1 MCAFERSEKG
11 MDFIMD
17 NEKKIPV
24 VNGDGKLDISPVSD
38 NLEVEK
44 PTEKKEGE
52 TIIPTNKK

>member
-1 MCAFERSEKG
+1 
-11 MDFIMD
+11 MD

-44 PTEKKEGE
+44 PTEKKRRRNNN
-52 TIIPTNKK
+52 TYKQKIRFTF